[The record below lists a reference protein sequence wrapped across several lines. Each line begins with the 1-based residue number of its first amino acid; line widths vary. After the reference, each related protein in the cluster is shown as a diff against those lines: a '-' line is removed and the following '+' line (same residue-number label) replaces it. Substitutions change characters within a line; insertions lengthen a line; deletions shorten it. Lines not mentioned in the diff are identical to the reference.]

1 MDYFEIAGITVQVE
15 WEDESG
21 KKEFYNKIG
30 VRMNP
35 PFLGAYEL
43 SDEQVREIEQFDM
56 SVHMRMRADFK
67 EPEKCVRVANL
78 VHYKENG
85 NLCVTFLLDKYGT
98 VPVLTIKTK
107 DKCHQVEFIPHEQD
121 YNVYS
126 LQLLQAVFQQYMV
139 HRHGCIIH
147 GAAIEYQNQGI
158 IFSAFSGTGKTT
170 QARLWRKYRDAIV
183 INGDSPILRKE
194 NNEVFMYGSPWCG
207 TSGESINRK
216 VPLKAIVL
224 VNRATE
230 NRVEEVTGDD
240 AILAVYTN
248 ILYFSQDE
256 GDLDNLLGSLTDI
269 VKGIKVYKLFCNME
283 EDAVA
288 TLERA
293 IYSQSGTHIL

>member
-1 MDYFEIAGITVQVE
+1 
-15 WEDESG
+15 
-21 KKEFYNKIG
+21 
-30 VRMNP
+30 
-35 PFLGAYEL
+35 
-43 SDEQVREIEQFDM
+43 
-56 SVHMRMRADFK
+56 
-67 EPEKCVRVANL
+67 
-78 VHYKENG
+78 
-85 NLCVTFLLDKYGT
+85 
-98 VPVLTIKTK
+98 
-107 DKCHQVEFIPHEQD
+107 
-121 YNVYS
+121 
-126 LQLLQAVFQQYMV
+126 
-139 HRHGCIIH
+139 
-147 GAAIEYQNQGI
+147 
-158 IFSAFSGTGKTT
+158 
-170 QARLWRKYRDAIV
+170 
-183 INGDSPILRKE
+183 
-194 NNEVFMYGSPWCG
+194 MYGSPWCG

-293 IYSQSGTHIL
+293 ISPQSGTHIL

>member
-139 HRHGCIIH
+139 RR
-147 GAAIEYQNQGI
+147 E
-158 IFSAFSGTGKTT
+158 
-170 QARLWRKYRDAIV
+170 
-183 INGDSPILRKE
+183 
-194 NNEVFMYGSPWCG
+194 
-207 TSGESINRK
+207 
-216 VPLKAIVL
+216 
-224 VNRATE
+224 
-230 NRVEEVTGDD
+230 
-240 AILAVYTN
+240 
-248 ILYFSQDE
+248 
-256 GDLDNLLGSLTDI
+256 
-269 VKGIKVYKLFCNME
+269 
-283 EDAVA
+283 
-288 TLERA
+288 
-293 IYSQSGTHIL
+293 

>member
-1 MDYFEIAGITVQVE
+1 MDYFEIAGVTVRVE
-15 WEDESG
+15 WEDENG

-43 SDEQVREIEQFDM
+43 SEEQAREIEPFDM
-56 SVHMRMRADFK
+56 SVHMRKKADFK
-67 EPEKCVRVANL
+67 APENCVRIANL

-85 NLCVTFLLDKYGT
+85 NLCMTFLLDKYGT
-98 VPVLTIKTK
+98 VPILTIKTK
-107 DKCHQVEFIPHEQD
+107 KGCGEVEFIPHEQD
-121 YNVYS
+121 YNIYS

-139 HRHGCIIH
+139 HRKGCIIH
-147 GAAIEYQNQGI
+147 GAAIEYQGQGI

-216 VPLKAIVL
+216 VPLKAVVL
-224 VNRATE
+224 VNRAEE
-230 NRVEEVTGDD
+230 NHVEEVTGDD
-240 AILAVYTN
+240 AVLAVYTN

-256 GDLDNLLGSLTDI
+256 GDLDYLLNSLTDI
-269 VKGIKVYKLFCNME
+269 VNHIKVYKLFCNME

-288 TLERA
+288 TLEKE
-293 IYSQSGTHIL
+293 IF